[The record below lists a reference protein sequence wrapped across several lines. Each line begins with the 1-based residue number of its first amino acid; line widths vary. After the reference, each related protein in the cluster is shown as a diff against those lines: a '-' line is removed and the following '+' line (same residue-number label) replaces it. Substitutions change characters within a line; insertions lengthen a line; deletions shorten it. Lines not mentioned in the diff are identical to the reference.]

1 MSQPIRQFATGATR
15 DADTNKADYE
25 GFLSPLALRR
35 YGEYMNRHRK
45 QSDGSLRDSDNWQR
59 GIPLD
64 AYIKSGFRHFMDWW
78 SAHRGLST
86 STGESIEEEL
96 CALIFNASGYLHELL
111 KAKQHAGQC
120 IKGHR
125 EVVSGDALEAIRREI
140 EETSR
145 SKPLIPRNDDMRP
158 IFMGHHP
165 MHAESLRDEF
175 QRDDAGTG
183 V

>member
-1 MSQPIRQFATGATR
+1 MNQPIRQFATGATR

-64 AYIKSGFRHFMDWW
+64 AYMKSGFRHFMDWW

-96 CALIFNASGYLHELL
+96 CALIFNTSGYLHELL
-111 KAKQHAGQC
+111 KAKKADPDLSYW
-120 IKGHR
+120 
-125 EVVSGDALEAIRREI
+125 SGDPVPTQAEGAEALRRFIDAE
-140 EETSR
+140 
-145 SKPLIPRNDDMRP
+145 RNAKWRDMCDEVELQP
-158 IFMGHHP
+158 KYHP
-165 MHAESLRDEF
+165 MHAESLRDEYNKA
-175 QRDDAGTG
+175 DGETG

>member
-15 DADTNKADYE
+15 DADTNKPDYE

-64 AYIKSGFRHFMDWW
+64 AYMKSAFRHFMDWW

-96 CALIFNASGYLHELL
+96 CALIFNAKGYLHELL
-111 KAKQHAGQC
+111 KAKHNGAAKD
-120 IKGHR
+120 IRLVTEMEKSEALMR
-125 EVVSGDALEAIRREI
+125 ELADSNKPPRVPLE
-140 EETSR
+140 S
-145 SKPLIPRNDDMRP
+145 
-158 IFMGHHP
+158 HHP
-165 MHAESLRDEF
+165 MYAESLRDEF
-175 QRDDAGTG
+175 QRDDQGTG